1 MTVGGLGPG
10 DSFGECTVLRDEA
23 ITYSIVTA
31 TNVQLGIISQDE
43 FDGEFCQWSSYRAS
57 KLLCKLYQVFIK
69 CLLCLFLHS
78 LRG

>member
-43 FDGEFCQWSSYRAS
+43 FDGEFCQ
-57 KLLCKLYQVFIK
+57 
-69 CLLCLFLHS
+69 
-78 LRG
+78 